1 MSKEIELKVTVP
13 DHAEA
18 TAALEGAGAE
28 HVGAMVQT
36 DRFFDTPEKALR
48 GSDRGLRIR
57 TVEHLSGWGAEADAR
72 AVVTFKGPREA
83 ASGVKIRAEHETRVD
98 DEEALV
104 WVFQACGLKPM
115 LTIQKRRTTWRLDE
129 CLVELD
135 ELPAIGC
142 FVEIEGPDE
151 AAVDAVRAKLG
162 LTGEGITDSYA
173 AMLDAHYGGLPA
185 GAEVTLADGGLRT
198 TAGP

>member
-1 MSKEIELKVTVP
+1 MPTEIELKVIVP

-28 HVGAMVQT
+28 LVGSAVQT
-36 DRFFDTPEKALR
+36 DRFFDTPDKALR
-48 GSDRGLRIR
+48 GSDRGLRLR
-57 TVEHLSGWGAEADAR
+57 KVEHLGGGGADADAR

-83 ASGVKIRAEHETRVD
+83 ASGIKIREEHQTQVD
-98 DEEALV
+98 DDGPLV
-104 WVFQACGLKPM
+104 RIFEACGLRPM

-151 AAVDAVRAKLG
+151 AAVETVRAKLG
-162 LTGEGITDSYA
+162 LEGRGITDSYA
-173 AMLDAHYGGLPA
+173 AMLDTHYGGLPA